1 MVQREGRLLRGWLG
15 AAVATSLAALSHLA
29 GGGHVPAPAV
39 WLLAFAFAGLVC
51 VGLAGKSLSWA
62 RLLVAVCT
70 SQAIYHLLF
79 QLGHAA
85 PAGFTPALGHAG
97 HHDALLPAGAL
108 LPEVSG
114 QAATATDPAMLAAHL
129 AAAAAT
135 VLLLRRGEHAA
146 AALVGTVALAAPRR
160 LSSWRPIPRV
170 RLAAPVELLIQPFA
184 ALGVPLLALR
194 HRGPPLNHAF

>member
-15 AAVATSLAALSHLA
+15 AAVATSLASLSHLA

-39 WLLAFAFAGLVC
+39 WLLAVALAGLVC
-51 VGLAGKSLSWA
+51 VGLAGKSLSWP
-62 RLLVAVCT
+62 RLLAAVGL

-79 QLGHAA
+79 ELGHAA
-85 PAGFTPALGHAG
+85 PAGLPSAAGHAG
-97 HHDALLPAGAL
+97 HHLA
-108 LPEVSG
+108 LPEGSLVPEVAA
-114 QAATATDPAMLAAHL
+114 QTATAATPAMLAAHL

-146 AALVGTVALAAPRR
+146 AVLAGTLALAAPRR
-160 LSSWRPIPRV
+160 LSNWRPIPRG

-184 ALGVPLLALR
+184 ALGVPLLSLR
-194 HRGPPLNHAF
+194 HRGPPVRHAF

>member
-15 AAVATSLAALSHLA
+15 AAVATSLASLSHLA

-39 WLLAFAFAGLVC
+39 WLLAFALAGLVC
-51 VGLAGKSLSWA
+51 VGLAGKSLSWT
-62 RLLVAVCT
+62 RLLAAVGI

-85 PAGFTPALGHAG
+85 PAGVPTAVGHAG
-97 HHDALLPAGAL
+97 HHLAPLPAGSL
-108 LPEVSG
+108 VPEVSS
-114 QAATATDPAMLAAHL
+114 QTATAATPAMLAAHL

-146 AALVGTVALAAPRR
+146 AALAGTMALVAPRR
-160 LSSWRPIPRV
+160 LSNWRPIPRA
-170 RLAAPVELLIQPFA
+170 RLAAPVQLLTQTFA

-194 HRGPPLNHAF
+194 HRGPPLRHAF

>member
-15 AAVATSLAALSHLA
+15 AAVATSLASLSHLA

-39 WLLAFAFAGLVC
+39 GLLAFALAGLVC
-51 VGLAGKSLSWA
+51 VGLAGRSLSWA
-62 RLLVAVCT
+62 RLLAAVGS

-85 PAGFTPALGHAG
+85 PAGVPTAVGHAG
-97 HHDALLPAGAL
+97 HHLALLPAGSL
-108 LPEVSG
+108 VPEASA
-114 QAATATDPAMLAAHL
+114 QTATAATGAMLAAHL

-146 AALVGTVALAAPRR
+146 AALAGTVALAAPRR
-160 LSSWRPIPRV
+160 LSSWHPIPRA
-170 RLAAPVELLIQPFA
+170 RLAVPVQLLIQPFA
-184 ALGVPLLALR
+184 ALGIPLLALR
-194 HRGPPLNHAF
+194 HRGPPLRHAF

>member
-15 AAVATSLAALSHLA
+15 AAVATSLASLSHLA

-39 WLLAFAFAGLVC
+39 WLLAFALAGLVC
-51 VGLAGKSLSWA
+51 VGLAGKSLSWT
-62 RLLVAVCT
+62 RLLAAVGL

-85 PAGFTPALGHAG
+85 PAGVPTAVGHA
-97 HHDALLPAGAL
+97 HHVALLPAGSL
-108 LPEVSG
+108 VPEVSA
-114 QAATATDPAMLAAHL
+114 QTATAATGAMLAAHL

-146 AALVGTVALAAPRR
+146 AALAGTVALAAPRR
-160 LSSWRPIPRV
+160 LSSWRPMPGA
-170 RLAAPVELLIQPFA
+170 RLVTPVELLIQPFA
-184 ALGVPLLALR
+184 ALRVPFLSLR
-194 HRGPPLNHAF
+194 HRGPPLRHAF

>member
-15 AAVATSLAALSHLA
+15 AAVATSLASLSHLS
-29 GGGHVPAPAV
+29 GGGHVPEPTV
-39 WLLAFAFAGLVC
+39 WLLAFALAGLVC
-51 VGLAGKSLSWA
+51 VGLAGKSLSWT
-62 RLLVAVCT
+62 RLLAAVGI

-85 PAGFTPALGHAG
+85 PAGVPTAVGPAG
-97 HHDALLPAGAL
+97 HHPALLPASL
-108 LPEVSG
+108 VPEVSA
-114 QAATATDPAMLAAHL
+114 QTATAATGAMLVAHL

-146 AALVGTVALAAPRR
+146 AALAGTVALAAPRR

-170 RLAAPVELLIQPFA
+170 RLAVPVKLLNQPFA
-184 ALGVPLLALR
+184 ALGIPLLSLR
-194 HRGPPLNHAF
+194 HRGPPLHHAF